1 MPSLKANLK
10 TFPGLHISQHL
21 FFATSFAVTK
31 PIYVFFLRERQKKY
45 MIGYYTIVFSCY
57 FDRLTFFFSTFE
69 IINYIKKDY
78 FL

>member
-21 FFATSFAVTK
+21 FATSFAVTK
-31 PIYVFFLRERQKKY
+31 PIYVFFFLKERQDKQKY

-57 FDRLTFFFSTFE
+57 FDRLTL
-69 IINYIKKDY
+69 
-78 FL
+78 FLVL